1 MANNSALPDAIVT
14 EPLSR
19 YTTKQGLGTKVERS
33 DWSRTEMGWQHMKS
47 RLLITLVVSMVPVV
61 GSADTIQW
69 RRYVIPSTGANVD
82 IPVSIFTED
91 AGSPEDGIGRRFFTQ
106 DRRADLTLQSVPN
119 RGNDSPAKFLQKRR
133 PPAGIQYK
141 RVTARFFAVS
151 SIRNGRTWYN
161 RCNRA
166 NGYMHCVLINYPAA
180 EDRQWDAV
188 VTRISLSLAAQ

>member
-1 MANNSALPDAIVT
+1 
-14 EPLSR
+14 
-19 YTTKQGLGTKVERS
+19 
-33 DWSRTEMGWQHMKS
+33 MKS
-47 RLLITLVVSMVPVV
+47 RLLITLVVSMVPEV

-119 RGNDSPAKFLQKRR
+119 PGNDSPAKFLEKRR

-141 RVTARFFAVS
+141 RVTPRFFAVS

-166 NGYMHCVLINYPAA
+166 NEYMHCVIGHFERHVGYPTSRSSPGLAYPWLSNCRSQADRVSQLPARIIPEAA
-180 EDRQWDAV
+180 SMPEK
-188 VTRISLSLAAQ
+188 

>member
-1 MANNSALPDAIVT
+1 MEQKWRGPIGL
-14 EPLSR
+14 EPKWVGS
-19 YTTKQGLGTKVERS
+19 
-33 DWSRTEMGWQHMKS
+33 MKS
-47 RLLITLVVSMVPVV
+47 RLLITLVVSMVPVI
-61 GSADTIQW
+61 GAADTIQW
-69 RRYVIPSTGANVD
+69 RRYVIPNTGANVD

-119 RGNDSPAKFLQKRR
+119 PGNDSPAKFLQKRR

-141 RVTARFFAVS
+141 RVTPRFFAVS

-188 VTRISLSLAAQ
+188 VTRISLSLAQ